1 MLFWLDLLR
10 LQERFFA
17 QQGCS
22 GLVSPLRNCRV
33 PHTALRLIGGG
44 RGGSLEVK
52 VEKRIVRFLEV
63 LLVRIWS
70 YCLLSDGHGPPIAL
84 HSYCRLIDGVR
95 SSHRRAYGAL
105 SLRNIVVLFI
115 LRVISNERKGLL
127 HRFSEGD
134 SYVVL
139 NSMPLLLE
147 PR

>member
-1 MLFWLDLLR
+1 MFFWLDLLR

-17 QQGCS
+17 QQGRS

-44 RGGSLEVK
+44 RGGPLEVK
-52 VEKRIVRFLEV
+52 VKKRVVRFLEV
-63 LLVRIWS
+63 LLVRTWS
-70 YCLLSDGHGPPIAL
+70 YCLLSDGHGPSIAL
-84 HSYCRLIDGVR
+84 HSNCRLIDDVR
-95 SSHRRAYGAL
+95 FSRRRACGAL
-105 SLRNIVVLFI
+105 SLRNIVILFI

-127 HRFSEGD
+127 HRFTEGD
-134 SYVVL
+134 SYVVS